1 MLQDAQGPSGTARY
15 PNLHPCPLCPQ
26 VLLGHPP
33 PYAMD
38 ITAQVHTAPTPAAVL
53 SPPLPE
59 IVPPAAPELLPQL
72 PSSLAPVMV
81 AAAHSLPVQTTALLP
96 PSNLP
101 LPSGPGLSSS
111 CPAVQLTVELAP
123 EVCALPTGLGIQRVT
138 PMPGPSISAAPLR
151 CPWVSAPEIGLRW
164 GRWKHMPQD
173 SCGCRSSLLC
183 RHVTLSFNAHL
194 GGRGVTFTKRFRVL
208 SLRGD
213 GKASA
218 ISLPGCMCCLVGV
231 SREG

>member
-1 MLQDAQGPSGTARY
+1 M
-15 PNLHPCPLCPQ
+15 HPCPLCPQ

-38 ITAQVHTAPTPAAVL
+38 ITAQVHTVHTPAAVL

-59 IVPPAAPELLPQL
+59 VVPPAAPELLPQL

-81 AAAHSLPVQTTALLP
+81 SAAQSLPVQTTALLP

-101 LPSGPGLSSS
+101 LPSGSGLSSS

-138 PMPGPSISAAPLR
+138 PMPGPSIAAAPLAVPLGLSPGSR
-151 CPWVSAPEIGLRW
+151 VALGKVEACAPGQLWVPFFLALPPCHTFLKCASKWKGDDFYREIW
-164 GRWKHMPQD
+164 
-173 SCGCRSSLLC
+173 C
-183 RHVTLSFNAHL
+183 A
-194 GGRGVTFTKRFRVL
+194 
-208 SLRGD
+208 
-213 GKASA
+213 
-218 ISLPGCMCCLVGV
+218 LP
-231 SREG
+231 RR